1 MYKTRPGIL
10 CCFMLVLCFG
20 WFGVCCLAS
29 LSFTSLFFSEFSS
42 LGILGCALGVPG
54 VHLSSGVCT
63 VSSVFFHQ
71 ILLYCLLLL
80 GASLHLCLAL
90 PHPWLSVGRL
100 VVVCHR
106 RNIKRFFLQ
115 IHNSKFPPHCFA
127 VSTLCNW
134 CLIFRIFL
142 CASMFVHAS
151 MRLNQKNATLCGQQI
166 TQTKN
171 STKRVSLPEGSTKW
185 CYQSLSF
192 VEPRRTKW
200 SNMSSG
206 VEVSVVRGTWYIKTD
221 VLARSQK
228 NNLFYERTRS
238 LIRRDHNGGWTT
250 ENK

>member
-1 MYKTRPGIL
+1 M
-10 CCFMLVLCFG
+10 
-20 WFGVCCLAS
+20 AS

-90 PHPWLSVGRL
+90 PHPWLSVETL

-115 IHNSKFPPHCFA
+115 IHHSKFPPHCFA

-151 MRLNQKNATLCGQQI
+151 MRLNQKMRHYAAN
-166 TQTKN
+166 K
-171 STKRVSLPEGSTKW
+171 S
-185 CYQSLSF
+185 
-192 VEPRRTKW
+192 PRRKTLQKGCPFLKALQNDAINPCPL
-200 SNMSSG
+200 SNQDAPNDP
-206 VEVSVVRGTWYIKTD
+206 T
-221 VLARSQK
+221 
-228 NNLFYERTRS
+228 
-238 LIRRDHNGGWTT
+238 
-250 ENK
+250 

>member
-1 MYKTRPGIL
+1 MGTHFVVGESFEIANLCSPNFYKKCAKQGLESCVASCLFFALADLGCVVWPRSHL
-10 CCFMLVLCFG
+10 LLCFS
-20 WFGVCCLAS
+20 V
-29 LSFTSLFFSEFSS
+29 SFLLWGFWGALWVFQGCIFPVVFAQFLLF
-42 LGILGCALGVPG
+42 
-54 VHLSSGVCT
+54 
-63 VSSVFFHQ
+63 FFHQ

-90 PHPWLSVGRL
+90 PHPWLSVETL

-115 IHNSKFPPHCFA
+115 IHHSKFPPRCFA

-171 STKRVSLPEGSTKW
+171 STKRVSLPEGSTK
-185 CYQSLSF
+185 
-192 VEPRRTKW
+192 
-200 SNMSSG
+200 
-206 VEVSVVRGTWYIKTD
+206 
-221 VLARSQK
+221 
-228 NNLFYERTRS
+228 
-238 LIRRDHNGGWTT
+238 
-250 ENK
+250 

>member
-1 MYKTRPGIL
+1 
-10 CCFMLVLCFG
+10 MLVLCFG
-20 WFGVCCLAS
+20 WFGVV
-29 LSFTSLFFSEFSS
+29 SFLLWGFWGALWVFQGCIFPVVFAQFLLF
-42 LGILGCALGVPG
+42 
-54 VHLSSGVCT
+54 
-63 VSSVFFHQ
+63 FFHQ

-90 PHPWLSVGRL
+90 PHPWLSVETL

-115 IHNSKFPPHCFA
+115 IHHSKFPPHCFA

-171 STKRVSLPEGSTKW
+171 STKRVSLPAGSTKW

-192 VEPRRTKW
+192 VEPRCTRC
-200 SNMSSG
+200 SNMRYG
-206 VEVSVVRGTWYIKTD
+206 VEVSVVRGTW
-221 VLARSQK
+221 
-228 NNLFYERTRS
+228 
-238 LIRRDHNGGWTT
+238 H
-250 ENK
+250 